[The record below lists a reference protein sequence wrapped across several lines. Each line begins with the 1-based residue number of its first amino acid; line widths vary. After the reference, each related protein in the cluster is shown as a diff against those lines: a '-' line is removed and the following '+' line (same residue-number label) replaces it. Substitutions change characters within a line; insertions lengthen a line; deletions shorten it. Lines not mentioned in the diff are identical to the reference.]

1 MFLIVLCG
9 TLWSYI
15 KPANL
20 TPQQT
25 RLVVTNLVYYLFLPA
40 LVLNTIW
47 HAKINANVFQYSFIT
62 ICSISFSLACVGVLS
77 KVIRISKKS
86 LGAMFLAA
94 AFPNVTYLGLP
105 VLENSL
111 GQWTNAIV
119 IQIDLF
125 ATTPFLFTVGVFISR
140 HYGEELIKKNI
151 LLFFNTPLF
160 WSLALALVL
169 NFFNVSTPEI
179 VSNVLTQFTS
189 LVAPLMIFSLG
200 LTLNVSSFQPR
211 YIYLALPVLMIK
223 LMMMPYFSALCSA
236 YSALEYSHQMATI
249 LDLGMPSML
258 LGIVFCEHYKLNTA
272 LYATAAML
280 TTLCSMLTLPFWHH
294 VLTQNKLFLGLW

>member
-9 TLWSYI
+9 SLWSYL

-20 TPQQT
+20 SPQQT
-25 RLVVTNLVYYLFLPA
+25 RLVLTNLVYYLFLPA

-47 HAKINANVFQYSFIT
+47 HTEINANVFQYSFIT
-62 ICSISFSLACVGVLS
+62 ICSISFSLFCIGLLS
-77 KVIRISKKS
+77 KLISISKKS
-86 LGAMFLAA
+86 LGAMLLAA

-111 GQWTNAIV
+111 GQWTNAVV

-125 ATTPFLFTVGVFISR
+125 ATTPFLFTVGVLISR
-140 HYGEELIKKNI
+140 HYGEELTKKHI

-160 WSLALALVL
+160 WTLAVALAL
-169 NFFNVSTPEI
+169 NFFKISTPVI
-179 VSNVLTQFTS
+179 VSNLLTQFTS

-200 LTLNVSSFQPR
+200 LTLTVSSFQPR
-211 YIYLALPVLMIK
+211 YIYLALPVLIIK
-223 LMMMPYFSALCSA
+223 LMMMPYFATLCSA
-236 YSALEYSHQMATI
+236 YSLLDYSHQMATI

-280 TTLCSMLTLPFWHH
+280 TTLFSMVTLPFWHH
-294 VLTQNKLFLGLW
+294 VLMQNKLF